1 MKRLKHVVSL
11 RRTRVDD
18 GKDDRPYVGLENIES
33 WTGRLLGNSAETEEH
48 LSSITLEGESLS
60 NLFEPGDV
68 LFGKLRPYLA
78 KAWVAEFPGR
88 ATTELLAMR
97 PMGMESRFLCYVCLW
112 HYFVETTDASTFGSK
127 MPRADWNFI
136 GNIPVPIPKWAAQ
149 CAIADYLDRET
160 ARLDELV
167 AEKIRLAELL
177 DEKRSALITRAVTR
191 GVDPNVP
198 LRDSGI
204 PWLGKIPTHWK
215 VTRLKFVAS
224 VQTGIALGKRFGNKP
239 TRKFPYLRVANVQDG
254 YFDLTE
260 IKFISVPDNEASLCH
275 LRVGDVLMNE
285 GGDADKLGRGAIW
298 NGQITPCLHQ
308 NHVFAVRPRRISSDW
323 LNSYTSSEVAKAYF
337 ESRAKQ
343 STNLA
348 SISASNLS
356 EMPLLIPPDQERK
369 RVVDHIARHTAEI
382 DSVRKSTE
390 RTISLL
396 KERRSA
402 LIAAA
407 VNGQISI
414 NSSEPA

>member
-1 MKRLKHVVSL
+1 MNNW
-11 RRTRVDD
+11 
-18 GKDDRPYVGLENIES
+18 G
-33 WTGRLLGNSAETEEH
+33 
-48 LSSITLEGESLS
+48 
-60 NLFEPGDV
+60 
-68 LFGKLRPYLA
+68 
-78 KAWVAEFPGR
+78 
-88 ATTELLAMR
+88 
-97 PMGMESRFLCYVCLW
+97 
-112 HYFVETTDASTFGSK
+112 
-127 MPRADWNFI
+127 
-136 GNIPVPIPKWAAQ
+136 
-149 CAIADYLDRET
+149 
-160 ARLDELV
+160 
-167 AEKIRLAELL
+167 
-177 DEKRSALITRAVTR
+177 
-191 GVDPNVP
+191 
-198 LRDSGI
+198 
-204 PWLGKIPTHWK
+204 
-215 VTRLKFVAS
+215 
-224 VQTGIALGKRFGNKP
+224 
-239 TRKFPYLRVANVQDG
+239 QDG